1 MTLMPST
8 RNYDLPPFDIIQAA
22 ISGDISAIRRI
33 VKHYESYIATL
44 ATKTVYDRW
53 GNSYRH
59 LDEELKQELEIELI
73 MAIPKF
79 QIR

>member
-1 MTLMPST
+1 MTSAKK
-8 RNYDLPPFDIIQAA
+8 YDLPPFEDIQAA
-22 ISGDISAIRRI
+22 ISGDISAIQRI
-33 VKHYESYIATL
+33 IKHYGNYIATL
-44 ATKTVYDRW
+44 ATKTVYDEW

-73 MAIPKF
+73 MAIPTF